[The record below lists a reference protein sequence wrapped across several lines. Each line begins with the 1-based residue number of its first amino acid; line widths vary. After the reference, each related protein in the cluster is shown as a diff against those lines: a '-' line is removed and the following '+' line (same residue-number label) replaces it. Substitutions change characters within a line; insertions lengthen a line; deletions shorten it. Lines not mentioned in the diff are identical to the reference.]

1 MRRVAEGEEK
11 RDGDRVGIDGRQRVE
26 CERLELALGADPA
39 LHADA
44 ALERDEGSWMF
55 RAGPVQVRSR
65 LAAEVEDVLE
75 APVRDERRPR
85 ATALE
90 QRVRGDR
97 RAVREAIH
105 RLCADGLRGRDDGLL
120 LARGGRDLGRSN
132 RPVGDEHRVR
142 EGASDIDP
150 ERAHGGIRPRMPR

>member
-1 MRRVAEGEEK
+1 VRRVAEEEK

-26 CERLELALGADPA
+26 SERLELAVGADPS

-75 APVRDERRPR
+75 ARFV
-85 ATALE
+85 TS
-90 QRVRGDR
+90 
-97 RAVREAIH
+97 AVRAP
-105 RLCADGLRGRDDGLL
+105 R
-120 LARGGRDLGRSN
+120 RSSSAFVAMVV
-132 RPVGDEHRVR
+132 P
-142 EGASDIDP
+142 S
-150 ERAHGGIRPRMPR
+150 